1 MPVTDVKVTRGN
13 FTALSMESDGSGTY
27 RVVNREVMFNP
38 NAIDDT
44 KGITWGSTEVPGA
57 SHPVTQFG
65 SGGVRLVSFTL
76 YLDGDRGRHKRG
88 RDGEVGTYGLSVR
101 NELYFYRALVHPR
114 EYGKEMKNVFP
125 WTVLLNMGDMY
136 QNFACIVRKADFHM
150 EAFTAKMEVVRAT
163 VAITL
168 EEIITK
174 SVTAEDMFKLG
185 GID

>member
-1 MPVTDVKVTRGN
+1 MSSDTKVIRGN
-13 FTALSMESDGSGTY
+13 FTALSMNTNGSGDY

-38 NAIDDT
+38 NSVDDT

-65 SGGVRLVSFTL
+65 AGGLRLVNFTL

-88 RDGEVGTYGLSVR
+88 RDSEVAQYGLSVR

-114 EYGKEMKNVFP
+114 EYGQEMKNVFP
-125 WTVLLNMGDMY
+125 WTVLFTMGDMY
-136 QNFACIVRKADFHM
+136 DNFHCLVRKADWRM
-150 EAFTAKMEVVRAT
+150 ESFTPRMEVVRAT

-185 GID
+185 GIT